1 MPWKSL
7 SRPRSDR
14 RAARAARPA
23 KPACRAVQ
31 LVGEDRVPSG
41 IAHVVWAAV
50 SFPAFPRIHVS
61 GHNPTIALSPHSR
74 QSVRHA
80 RAFR

>member
-50 SFPAFPRIHVS
+50 SFPARPRIHAY
-61 GHNPTIALSPHSR
+61 GHF
-74 QSVRHA
+74 QSLA
-80 RAFR
+80 TSAFAGP